1 MKKAVFIVSNAIDD
15 ATRIERHITTDSPAA
30 SRKVFMWGNLLHSPE
45 VETTIISLGRGRCN
59 RSSSFFKSKVIK
71 KGKAKVIF
79 LPFSH
84 VKYIS
89 EFLTFLSLPLL
100 ILSLHRRERKKEKAV
115 IFYNRHPAYLLGLM
129 MSFTLGLRRFIDI
142 EDGEISENVQGIKK
156 IIQNVII
163 ASYDKFCAHG
173 AILACSALDKMT
185 TIQPTLCYYGY
196 VQHMELIPRFS
207 KEKIHFLLSGTI
219 SEDTGSQIL
228 YEALLDI
235 KNNDYH
241 WKDKAVFEISGQG
254 DGIDKFRLL
263 NQETKQLQLIV
274 HGRLSNDDYH
284 KLLLRTDVGMALKP
298 VKGELADT
306 TFPSKVIEY
315 ANYGILV
322 ISTDISDVRKTLG
335 ENGAYYL
342 SSNDPQSLVR
352 HIESIV
358 IESDNALKCAN
369 RGMVSIQ
376 KVANPKY
383 IYPAM
388 IGFLFP
394 GEKRQ

>member
-30 SRKVFMWGNLLHSPE
+30 SRKVFMWGDLLHSPE

-59 RSSSFFKSKVIK
+59 RSTTFFKSKVIK
-71 KGKAKVIF
+71 KGKAKVVF

-84 VKYIS
+84 VKYFS
-89 EFLTFLSLPLL
+89 ELLTFLTLPLL
-100 ILSLHRRERKKEKAV
+100 IFSLHRREKKKEQAV

-129 MSFTLGLRRFIDI
+129 MSYALGLRRFLDI
-142 EDGEISENVQGIKK
+142 EDGEISENIQGIKK
-156 IIQNVII
+156 VVQNIVI
-163 ASYDKFCAHG
+163 ASYDKFCVHG

-185 TIQPTLCYYGY
+185 TIQPTFCYYGY
-196 VQHMELIPRFS
+196 VQHMEVIPRFS

-219 SEDTGSQIL
+219 NDETGGQIL
-228 YEALLDI
+228 YDALLDI
-235 KNNDYH
+235 KNNDYY

-254 DGIDKFRLL
+254 DGIDKVRLL
-263 NQETKQLQLIV
+263 SQEDKLPQLIV
-274 HGRLSNDDYH
+274 HGRLSNGDYQ
-284 KLLLRTDVGMALKP
+284 KLLLRTDVGLALKP

-315 ANYGILV
+315 ANYGILT
-322 ISTDISDVRKTLG
+322 ISTDISDVRKVLG
-335 ENGAYYL
+335 EKGAYYL
-342 SSNDPQSLVR
+342 STNDHKLLVK

-358 IESDNALKCAN
+358 TERDKALEYAE

-376 KVANPKY
+376 KIANPKY
-383 IYPAM
+383 IYLEM
-388 IGFLFP
+388 MRFLFQ
-394 GEKRQ
+394 EERAQ